1 MSTEVQA
8 RAPTL
13 IASPY
18 ALLTLVSAAHAMTH
32 MYAALLPL
40 TYPFII
46 QEFDINYTLLG
57 AMMGVA
63 SLMGGLLQFVF
74 GYVSRYIP
82 RKVLIGGGNF
92 LLGLSTAWGGSAPG
106 FTHYALARWTAAVVT
121 SPQHPVGN
129 SMIADRFGKKLR
141 GLALAINYAGGNA
154 GTLLVPLIGAF
165 LIASV
170 GWRQT
175 MILFALPSLL
185 CGLLVVTL
193 VQDESSAS
201 AEGTESNKT
210 LGSMLSETRQIF
222 SNRTFLFLMAA
233 SLVAAGGRG
242 LGIVLNFIPPYLGDP
257 QKGLGL
263 PTETVG
269 LIYTTLLIGSVV
281 GPLLSGR
288 ISDWLGTRKPI
299 IFGVYLVATAS
310 VLFLVNSGIQGWL
323 LHLVIFI
330 FGCAVFSESPL
341 VQSFMSEIVP
351 AGSRDIMFGTYFAIA
366 FGVSSL
372 WVVFQGWLVDN
383 YGFAAMFTAMA
394 TSYVIAALLVLGA
407 RETKEAGSPL
417 APAS

>member
-18 ALLTLVSAAHAMTH
+18 TLLTLVSAAHAMTH

-40 TYPFII
+40 TYPFIME
-46 QEFDINYTLLG
+46 EFGINYTLLG

-74 GYVSRYIP
+74 GYASRYVP
-82 RKVLIGGGNF
+82 RKVLIGGGNVF
-92 LLGLSTAWGGSAPG
+92 LGMSTAWGGAAPS
-106 FTHYALARWTAAVVT
+106 FAHYALARCAAAIVT

-141 GLALAINYAGGNA
+141 GLALAINYSGGNA
-154 GTLLVPLIGAF
+154 GTLLVPMVAALLITA
-165 LIASV
+165 V

-175 MILFALPSLL
+175 MVLFALPPFL
-185 CGLLVVTL
+185 CGLLVMTL
-193 VQDESSAS
+193 VHDESSAS
-201 AEGTESNKT
+201 PEKGEGKKT
-210 LGSMLSETRQIF
+210 FGSMLGETRQIF
-222 SNRTFLFLMAA
+222 SSRTFLFLMAA

-242 LGIVLNFIPPYLGDP
+242 LGIVLNFIPPYLGDS

-269 LIYTTLLIGSVV
+269 LVYTTLLIGSVV

-288 ISDWLGTRKPI
+288 VSDWLGIRKPI
-299 IFGVYLVATAS
+299 IIAAYLLATAS
-310 VLFLVNSGIQGWL
+310 VVFLATSSVQGWL
-323 LHLVIFI
+323 LHLVIFV

-341 VQSFMSEIVP
+341 VQSFMSEIVRE
-351 AGSRDIMFGTYFAIA
+351 GSRDIMFGSYFAIA
-366 FGVSSL
+366 FGVSSI
-372 WVVFQGWLVDN
+372 WVMFQGWLVDN
-383 YGFAAMFTAMA
+383 YGFAGMFTAMA
-394 TSYVIAALLVLGA
+394 ASYVVAALLILGA
-407 RETKEAGSPL
+407 RETKEASSPL

>member
-8 RAPTL
+8 QVPTL

-18 ALLTLVSAAHAMTH
+18 TLLTLVSAAHAMTH

-40 TYPFII
+40 TYPFVM
-46 QEFDINYTLLG
+46 QEFGINYTMLG

-63 SLMGGLLQFVF
+63 GLVGGLLQFVF
-74 GYVSRYIP
+74 GYVSRYVP
-82 RKVLIGGGNF
+82 RKALIGGGNV

-106 FTHYALARWTAAVVT
+106 FAHYALARWTAAIVT

-141 GLALAINYAGGNA
+141 GLALAINYSGGNA
-154 GTLLVPLIGAF
+154 GTLLVPLVGAF
-165 LIASV
+165 LIVAV

-175 MILFALPSLL
+175 MVLFALPSLV

-193 VQDESSAS
+193 VHDESLTSAKG
-201 AEGTESNKT
+201 AENKKKF
-210 LGSMLSETRQIF
+210 GSMLGETRHIF

-281 GPLLSGR
+281 GPLLTGR
-288 ISDWLGTRKPI
+288 ISDWLGIRKPVI
-299 IFGVYLVATAS
+299 IAVYLVATAS
-310 VLFLVNSGIQGWL
+310 VLFFLTSSIQGWL

-341 VQSFMSEIVP
+341 VQSFMSEIVR
-351 AGSRDIMFGTYFAIA
+351 AGSRDIMFGSYFAIA
-366 FGVSSL
+366 FGVSSI

-383 YGFAAMFTAMA
+383 YGFPAMFTAMA
-394 TSYVIAALLVLGA
+394 ASYVVAALLILGA
-407 RETKEAGSPL
+407 RETKEASSPL